1 MIDGD
6 QNPHRTVTLFV
17 RADPELGCEN
27 QKQAVL
33 DRLVELEAEGRVDDY
48 DVNVWTKAI
57 RIAGPLEETTYYQRV
72 FDHFTTFQQWAVTES
87 VALRS
92 AFNVEAV
99 DCEIT
104 GETYRVLSLPCL
116 CLAVYEDDELCA
128 VYPHTDGGTT
138 RTIGDGLDRLE
149 TNRPLEYADR

>member
-1 MIDGD
+1 MINGSET
-6 QNPHRTVTLFV
+6 QHRTVRLFV
-17 RADPELGCEN
+17 RADPELGCEK

-33 DRLVELEAEGRVDDY
+33 DRIDELDDEDRIDDY
-48 DVNVWTKAI
+48 EVNVWTKAI
-57 RIAGPLEETTYYQRV
+57 RIAGPLEGTTYYRRV

-92 AFNVEAV
+92 AFNVEVV

-116 CLAVYEDDELCA
+116 CLAVYEDSKLCG
-128 VYPHTDGGTT
+128 VYPHVDGDTT
-138 RTIGDGLDRLE
+138 RTIRHCLDQLE
-149 TNRPLEYADR
+149 ASSRPEYAD